1 LKRREFIT
9 LLGAAAAAWPLVA
22 RAQQPALPVIGW
34 MGGGALQRADRTAAF
49 HRGLG
54 EAGYVEG
61 HNVAIEH
68 RWADG
73 RYERLPAFAADLVAR
88 QVAVI
93 STLDTES
100 CLAAKAATATIP
112 IVFLTGSDPVK
123 FGLVASINRP
133 GGNITGVNFL
143 ANLLQAKQFGL
154 VQELMPTARLIG
166 FLANPTNPN
175 FELDV
180 RGVQEAA
187 EAQARKLM
195 VLKAA
200 NASDIETAF
209 GALVQQQVEALFVNA
224 DPYLAN
230 RIDQIVGLAT
240 RHKVP
245 AIYPNREYVD
255 AGGLMSYGTSRTDS
269 YRQVGAYVG
278 RVLKGDKPADLPVMQ
293 SVKVELVINLKTA
306 RTLGLI
312 VPPTLLAIADEVIE

>member
-1 LKRREFIT
+1 MIRRREFIT
-9 LLGAAAAAWPLVA
+9 LLGGAAAWPLAA
-22 RAQQPALPVIGW
+22 RAQQPTMPVIGW
-34 MGGGALQRADRTAAF
+34 MGGGAPQRADRTAAF

-54 EAGYVEG
+54 EMGYVEDR
-61 HNVAIEH
+61 NVAIEQ

-73 RYERLPAFAADLVAR
+73 RYERLPAFAANLVAR

-93 STLDTES
+93 ATLDTAS

-143 ANLLQAKQFGL
+143 ANILPAKQFDL
-154 VQELMPTARLIG
+154 VHELIPTTGVIG

-175 FELDV
+175 FEFDV
-180 RGVQEAA
+180 RDVQEAA
-187 EAQARKLM
+187 ARRGRKLI
-195 VLKAA
+195 VLKAT

-209 GALVQQQVEALFVNA
+209 GAFVQQRVDALFVNA

-230 RIDQIVGLAT
+230 RIEQIVDLAA

-269 YRQVGAYVG
+269 YRQVGVYVG
-278 RVLKGDKPADLPVMQ
+278 RVLKGDKPAAIPVMQ
-293 SVKVELVINLKTA
+293 SVKIELAINLKTA
-306 RTLGLI
+306 RALGLI
-312 VPPTLLAIADEVIE
+312 VPLTLQVAADEVIE